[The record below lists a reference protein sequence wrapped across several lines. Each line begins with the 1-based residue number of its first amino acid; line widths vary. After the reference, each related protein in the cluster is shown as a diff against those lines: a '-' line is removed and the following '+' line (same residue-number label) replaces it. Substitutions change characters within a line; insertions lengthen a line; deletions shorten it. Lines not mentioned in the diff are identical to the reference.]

1 MWKWEFTS
9 NVFNSV
15 HKKEM
20 CGAYQI
26 TNKKK
31 DAIRGATVS
40 SVLKSI
46 REAVLLKNSLIKE
59 QADTVREGRKEI
71 N

>member
-1 MWKWEFTS
+1 
-9 NVFNSV
+9 
-15 HKKEM
+15 M